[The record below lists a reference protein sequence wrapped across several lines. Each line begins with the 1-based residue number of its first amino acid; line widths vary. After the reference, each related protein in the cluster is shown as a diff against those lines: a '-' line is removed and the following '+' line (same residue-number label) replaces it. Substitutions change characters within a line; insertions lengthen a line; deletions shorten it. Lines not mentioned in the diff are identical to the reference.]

1 VTIDTTKNHFPERML
16 VVQMNYVIMTSL
28 MLYIDHA
35 LAVAV
40 LAIKLQQGCNNRPQE
55 VLHYH
60 GPTHTMRIVER
71 VG

>member
-1 VTIDTTKNHFPERML
+1 
-16 VVQMNYVIMTSL
+16 MNYVIMTSL